1 MKKLILF
8 LALLPMMASADD
20 SGACG
25 TNLTWT
31 YESATN
37 TLTISGTGNMN
48 NYQSYSYASPWDSF
62 RSSIKKVIIENGV
75 TSIGDFAFNNC
86 RGLTSVTIPNS
97 VTSIGGCA
105 FSRCSGLTSVT
116 IPNSVTSIGDF
127 AFSIC
132 SGLASV
138 TIPNSVTS
146 IGDCAFNS
154 CDGLTSVHISD
165 LVAWCNITFAGIP
178 FRNLSSTLHLYLN
191 GTEVKDLVIPNN
203 VTTIGDNAFSCF
215 SGLTSVTIPNSV
227 TSIGEAAFDGCS
239 GLTSVTI
246 PNSVTSIG
254 FCAFEGCSGLTQVV
268 SYIKEPSDLQ
278 SKVFYEVPSSSILY
292 VPVGCTE
299 KYKSKN

>member
-20 SGACG
+20 SGTCG
-25 TNLTWT
+25 DNLTWT

-48 NYQSYSYASPWDSF
+48 NYQFYSYFSPWDSF
-62 RSSIKKVIIENGV
+62 KSSIKKVIIENGV

-97 VTSIGGCA
+97 VTSIGEGA
-105 FSRCSGLTSVT
+105 FNHCRGLTSVTIPNSVTSIGNAAFGDCSGLTSVT
-116 IPNSVTSIGDF
+116 IPNSVTSIGDNAF
-127 AFSIC
+127 AGC
-132 SGLASV
+132 SGLTSV
-138 TIPNSVTS
+138 NIPNSVTS
-146 IGDCAFNS
+146 IGDSAFN
-154 CDGLTSVHISD
+154 CRGLTSVHISD

-203 VTTIGDNAFSCF
+203 VTSIGDYAFSGF

-227 TSIGEAAFDGCS
+227 TSIGSSAFSECS

-254 FCAFEGCSGLTQVV
+254 EGAFSNC
-268 SYIKEPSDLQ
+268 I
-278 SKVFYEVPSSSILY
+278 
-292 VPVGCTE
+292 
-299 KYKSKN
+299 